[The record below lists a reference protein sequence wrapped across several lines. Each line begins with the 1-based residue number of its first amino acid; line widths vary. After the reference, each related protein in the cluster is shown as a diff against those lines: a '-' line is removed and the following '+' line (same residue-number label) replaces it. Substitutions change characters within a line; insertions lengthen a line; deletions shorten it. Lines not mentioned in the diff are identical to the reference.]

1 MKIKKGDTVVVLTGK
16 DKGKKAKVLEVL
28 RDKNKVVLEGLN
40 MYKKHER
47 PRKQG
52 QKGQVVERPMPIHA
66 SNVALFS
73 DKDKKGVRIAS
84 EMKGDKKIRVA
95 SKSRAA
101 L

>member
-16 DKGKKAKVLEVL
+16 DKGKKAKVLEAL
-28 RDKNKVVLEGLN
+28 PSKNKVVLEGLN

-47 PRKQG
+47 PRRQG
-52 QKGQVVERPMPIHA
+52 QKGQVVERPMPIHV

-73 DKDKKGVRIAS
+73 DKDKKGVRVGF
-84 EMKGDKKIRVA
+84 EMKGDKKVRVA